1 MEAPAGNSEGGSNAP
16 SREEFNTAI
25 GDLSAKLE
33 SLMMTMSQLV
43 HGTAPA
49 TGDGGESRGGRHTV
63 PGAEQERLDQAPN
76 TGGASDLQRHRS
88 ASSVGD
94 VSRESAHGEPPAHHA
109 NPINTSSRTP
119 RLRQLNFDGKEENW
133 PMFQNDFL
141 TQVHA
146 CGMMSCLKDSRDIS
160 VHGLA
165 DEDILDQGLQQHKIV
180 RHKDLWVMLVEAI
193 TDNTKKMLVYS
204 HKGPAAAWRALEIN
218 FSPLTGG
225 E

>member
-76 TGGASDLQRHRS
+76 TGGASDLATTPIRIIRGGRLARKRS
-88 ASSVGD
+88 
-94 VSRESAHGEPPAHHA
+94 
-109 NPINTSSRTP
+109 
-119 RLRQLNFDGKEENW
+119 W
-133 PMFQNDFL
+133 
-141 TQVHA
+141 
-146 CGMMSCLKDSRDIS
+146 
-160 VHGLA
+160 
-165 DEDILDQGLQQHKIV
+165 
-180 RHKDLWVMLVEAI
+180 
-193 TDNTKKMLVYS
+193 
-204 HKGPAAAWRALEIN
+204 
-218 FSPLTGG
+218 
-225 E
+225 